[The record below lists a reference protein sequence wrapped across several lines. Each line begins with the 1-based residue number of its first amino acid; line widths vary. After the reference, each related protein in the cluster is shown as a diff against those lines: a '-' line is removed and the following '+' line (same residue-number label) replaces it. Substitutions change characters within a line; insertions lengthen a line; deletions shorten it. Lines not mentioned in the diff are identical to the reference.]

1 MLRWVWQIL
10 RAEGG
15 LWLQLVQ
22 AKYLQGRPLLAY
34 EHREGSQFWKSIQ
47 RIKHVIRNGLSVSIG
62 NTEGTLFGLDPWVGV
77 SRRCMKFPNVFSIC
91 SDLMV
96 LVSMAAHDG
105 HWNIFFRWT
114 FGTVESVE
122 WANL

>member
-62 NTEGTLFGLDPWVGV
+62 NTEGTTQRGPSSGLTHGLAYLDGV
-77 SRRCMKFPNVFSIC
+77 
-91 SDLMV
+91 
-96 LVSMAAHDG
+96 
-105 HWNIFFRWT
+105 
-114 FGTVESVE
+114 
-122 WANL
+122 